1 MFKSTPLLNMIECF
15 DIDYEDKLNRRVLS
29 KIEKKNVT
37 KIIMIRILKYTYDKN
52 FMIMINHK
60 FLRSLRNLYKWNFIR
75 ILYSKYNIQIK
86 YE

>member
-15 DIDYEDKLNRRVLS
+15 DIDYEDKLNKRVLS

-60 FLRSLRNLYKWNFIR
+60 FLRSLRNLYTWNFIR

>member
-15 DIDYEDKLNRRVLS
+15 DIDYEDKLNKRVLS

-37 KIIMIRILKYTYDKN
+37 KIIMIRILKYIYDKN

-60 FLRSLRNLYKWNFIR
+60 FLRSLRNLYTWNFIR

>member
-1 MFKSTPLLNMIECF
+1 MFKSTPLLNTIECF
-15 DIDYEDKLNRRVLS
+15 DIDYEDKLNKRVLS

-37 KIIMIRILKYTYDKN
+37 KIIMIWILKYTYDKN

-60 FLRSLRNLYKWNFIR
+60 FLRSLRNLYTWNFIR

>member
-1 MFKSTPLLNMIECF
+1 MFKSTPLLNTIECF
-15 DIDYEDKLNRRVLS
+15 DIDYEDKLNKRVLS

-37 KIIMIRILKYTYDKN
+37 KIIMIWILKYTYDKN

-60 FLRSLRNLYKWNFIR
+60 FLRSLRNLYTWNFIR
-75 ILYSKYNIQIK
+75 ILYSKYNIQIR

>member
-1 MFKSTPLLNMIECF
+1 MFKSTPLLNTIECF
-15 DIDYEDKLNRRVLS
+15 DIDYEDKLNKRVLS

-37 KIIMIRILKYTYDKN
+37 KIIMIWILKYTYDKN

>member
-15 DIDYEDKLNRRVLS
+15 DIDYEDKLNKRVLS

-37 KIIMIRILKYTYDKN
+37 EIIMIRILKYTYDKN

-60 FLRSLRNLYKWNFIR
+60 FLRSLCNLYTWNFIR

>member
-15 DIDYEDKLNRRVLS
+15 DIDYEDKLNKHVLS
-29 KIEKKNVT
+29 KIEKKTVT

-60 FLRSLRNLYKWNFIR
+60 FLRSLRNLYT
-75 ILYSKYNIQIK
+75 
-86 YE
+86 

>member
-15 DIDYEDKLNRRVLS
+15 DIDYEDKLNKRVLS

-60 FLRSLRNLYKWNFIR
+60 FLLSLCHLFTWNFIR

>member
-15 DIDYEDKLNRRVLS
+15 DIDYEDKLNKLVLS

-60 FLRSLRNLYKWNFIR
+60 FLRSLRNLYTWNFIK

>member
-15 DIDYEDKLNRRVLS
+15 DIDYEDKLNKRVLS

-37 KIIMIRILKYTYDKN
+37 KIIMIRILKYIYDKN

-60 FLRSLRNLYKWNFIR
+60 FLRSLRNLYTWNFIR
-75 ILYSKYNIQIK
+75 ILYSKYNIQIR

>member
-15 DIDYEDKLNRRVLS
+15 DIDYEDKFNKRVLS

-52 FMIMINHK
+52 FMIMINRK
-60 FLRSLRNLYKWNFIR
+60 FLRSLRNLYTWNFIR
-75 ILYSKYNIQIK
+75 ILYSKYNIQIR

>member
-1 MFKSTPLLNMIECF
+1 MYKSTPLLNMIECF
-15 DIDYEDKLNRRVLS
+15 DIDYEDKLNKRVLS

-60 FLRSLRNLYKWNFIR
+60 FLRSLRNLYTWNFIR

>member
-37 KIIMIRILKYTYDKN
+37 EIIMIRILKYTYDKN

-60 FLRSLRNLYKWNFIR
+60 FLRSLCNLYT
-75 ILYSKYNIQIK
+75 
-86 YE
+86 

>member
-1 MFKSTPLLNMIECF
+1 MSKSTPLLNTIECF
-15 DIDYEDKLNRRVLS
+15 DIDYEDKLNKRVLS

-60 FLRSLRNLYKWNFIR
+60 FLRSLCNLYT
-75 ILYSKYNIQIK
+75 
-86 YE
+86 

>member
-15 DIDYEDKLNRRVLS
+15 DIDYEDKLNKRVLS

-52 FMIMINHK
+52 FMIMINRK
-60 FLRSLRNLYKWNFIR
+60 FLRSLRNLYTWNFIR
-75 ILYSKYNIQIK
+75 ILYSKYNIQIR

>member
-15 DIDYEDKLNRRVLS
+15 DIDYEDKLNKR
-29 KIEKKNVT
+29 IEKKNVT

-60 FLRSLRNLYKWNFIR
+60 FLRSLRNLYT
-75 ILYSKYNIQIK
+75 
-86 YE
+86 

>member
-1 MFKSTPLLNMIECF
+1 MIECF
-15 DIDYEDKLNRRVLS
+15 DIDYEDKLNKRVLS

-60 FLRSLRNLYKWNFIR
+60 FLPSLCNLYT
-75 ILYSKYNIQIK
+75 
-86 YE
+86 

>member
-1 MFKSTPLLNMIECF
+1 MIECF
-15 DIDYEDKLNRRVLS
+15 DIDYEDKLNKRVLS

-60 FLRSLRNLYKWNFIR
+60 FLRSLCHLFT
-75 ILYSKYNIQIK
+75 
-86 YE
+86 

>member
-1 MFKSTPLLNMIECF
+1 MFKSTPVKLLLNMIECF
-15 DIDYEDKLNRRVLS
+15 DIDYEDKLNKRVLS

-60 FLRSLRNLYKWNFIR
+60 FLRSLCNLYT
-75 ILYSKYNIQIK
+75 
-86 YE
+86 

>member
-15 DIDYEDKLNRRVLS
+15 DIDYEDKLNKRVLP

-60 FLRSLRNLYKWNFIR
+60 FLRSLCNLYT
-75 ILYSKYNIQIK
+75 
-86 YE
+86 

>member
-15 DIDYEDKLNRRVLS
+15 DIDYEDKLNKRVLS

-60 FLRSLRNLYKWNFIR
+60 FLRSLRNLYTWNFIK

>member
-15 DIDYEDKLNRRVLS
+15 DIDYEDKLNKRVLS

-37 KIIMIRILKYTYDKN
+37 KIIMISILKYTYDKN

-60 FLRSLRNLYKWNFIR
+60 FLRSLRNLYTWNFIR

-86 YE
+86 HE